1 MSRIN
6 YSLSLKA
13 ENTARAMGYEL
24 HISPRHAVE
33 ICNELRKR
41 PVPEAKKILED
52 VIGLRRSIPFKRF
65 NKGVG
70 HRSDAP
76 GAGRYPRK
84 AAREILKVIKDAEGN
99 ASYKGLSPEKMIIRH
114 IASKR
119 GRVIKGMMPRAM
131 GRATAKNVET
141 VTVEAILESTEV
153 KKKE

>member
-6 YSLSLKA
+6 YSVSIGT

-24 HISPRHAVE
+24 HISPKHAVE
-33 ICNELRKR
+33 VCSELRKR

-52 VIGLRRSIPFKRF
+52 VIDLRRSIPFKKF
-65 NKGVG
+65 NGGVG

-84 AAREILKVIKDAEGN
+84 AAREILTVLKDAEGN

-114 IASKR
+114 IAAKR
-119 GRVIKGMMPRAM
+119 GRVIKGTMPRAY

-141 VTVEAILESTEV
+141 VTVEVILESTEV